1 MILQVNKLILLNEIY
16 NRVKDLNL
24 SYCHYMNLAGG
35 PWHGWGV
42 KCLTR
47 IRNHFVWLKTRLC
60 Q

>member
-42 KCLTR
+42 KCLTQV
-47 IRNHFVWLKTRLC
+47 RNHFVC
-60 Q
+60 